1 MSEAKS
7 QRANEIAKQVDSA
20 VDRRLF
26 FLINFCLRLFFVET
40 KSANFF
46 ELHPVL
52 AVCCRAE
59 VLRLNTLARD
69 SLNEHGFA
77 EEATLPDAELLPR
90 RSFVSFVWFVGSLGG
105 YGSMRIIP
113 FAL

>member
-1 MSEAKS
+1 M
-7 QRANEIAKQVDSA
+7 
-20 VDRRLF
+20 
-26 FLINFCLRLFFVET
+26 
-40 KSANFF
+40 
-46 ELHPVL
+46 
-52 AVCCRAE
+52 E

-90 RSFVSFVWFVGSLGG
+90 RSFVSFCLVCLVSGG
-105 YGSMRIIP
+105 IWINDDHPHLLP